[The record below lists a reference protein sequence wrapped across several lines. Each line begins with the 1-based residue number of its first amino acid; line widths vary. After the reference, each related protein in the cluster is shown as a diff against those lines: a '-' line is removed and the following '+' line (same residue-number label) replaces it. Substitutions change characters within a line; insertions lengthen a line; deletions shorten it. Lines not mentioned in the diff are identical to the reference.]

1 LAAEGPEAVLPEA
14 ADPPPLRPW
23 LGSLVPQDLGLPP
36 IPSPSSSAVRDWSLA
51 SALTRALE
59 ANPEVQVAL
68 ATVQRHEGLRL
79 QAGGALWPRLALVAS
94 TNQRAKG
101 LIDRSP
107 NESNFP
113 PSQQTAVAER
123 SYDYRVEVRQ
133 TLFNGLAN
141 WHQVRRMA
149 LLHKKAGVDAREVYL
164 RIASQ
169 VRQAY
174 EATLL
179 RQTLVET
186 RREAVRDLGRL
197 AEVAKKRYAA
207 GEISEFESLRAE
219 TSLRAAEADLAQ
231 VEADWTRTQEL
242 FCRLLYIDKPTGGV
256 RVTGTMQPLAYS
268 GTFDGALRRARLSRL
283 DVRSAEL
290 QLEAAQVAQRVARGG
305 LMPRFEAFVDYGYR
319 SSYYDVRQQLE
330 GWTVGVLGRWDLF
343 DGAQTRGGMLAQ
355 RAESRIAEIRLAEA
369 RQRVGSQVRELFDAL
384 EQSRT
389 VMMARASER
398 DFGERGVREAAR
410 LYQLGRISLE
420 QVLNAE
426 MAHRQAQAGWLGAV
440 FNHNITIH
448 QLDYSTADEAF
459 LNAVSTTVK

>member
-1 LAAEGPEAVLPEA
+1 
-14 ADPPPLRPW
+14 
-23 LGSLVPQDLGLPP
+23 
-36 IPSPSSSAVRDWSLA
+36 
-51 SALTRALE
+51 
-59 ANPEVQVAL
+59 
-68 ATVQRHEGLRL
+68 
-79 QAGGALWPRLALVAS
+79 
-94 TNQRAKG
+94 
-101 LIDRSP
+101 
-107 NESNFP
+107 
-113 PSQQTAVAER
+113 
-123 SYDYRVEVRQ
+123 
-133 TLFNGLAN
+133 
-141 WHQVRRMA
+141 
-149 LLHKKAGVDAREVYL
+149 
-164 RIASQ
+164 
-169 VRQAY
+169 
-174 EATLL
+174 
-179 RQTLVET
+179 
-186 RREAVRDLGRL
+186 
-197 AEVAKKRYAA
+197 
-207 GEISEFESLRAE
+207 
-219 TSLRAAEADLAQ
+219 
-231 VEADWTRTQEL
+231 
-242 FCRLLYIDKPTGGV
+242 
-256 RVTGTMQPLAYS
+256 MQPLAYS